1 MIDTLQVRGAV
12 CIHVK
17 DKDNNLIETIGFQNL
32 VVNLGRSAIATM
44 LGSGNEDKR
53 LTHICFGDNGTPA
66 TLTDT
71 TITNEFNK
79 PFDAVDYVGTS
90 VVFEWNL
97 ALGECNGMM
106 LQEFG
111 IRTFDGDL
119 FARTTRAIIEKTPDI
134 QLSGTWTIT
143 I

>member
-1 MIDTLQVRGAV
+1 MKDTLEVCGAV

-17 DKDNNLIETIGFQNL
+17 DKDSNLIETIEFQNL
-32 VVNLGRSAIATM
+32 VVNLGRAAIASM

-53 LTHICFGDNGTPA
+53 LTHICFGDNGVPA
-66 TLTDT
+66 SLTDT
-71 TITNEFNK
+71 TITNEFSK
-79 PFDAVDYVGTS
+79 PFDSFDYVGTS
-90 VVFEWNL
+90 VVFSWNL
-97 ALGECNGMM
+97 ALSECNGMM

-111 IRTFDGDL
+111 IRCFDGDL